1 MCRIRSIRDAAKLFR
16 EMDPN
21 TEITEATIR
30 KMIAEGTI
38 PAKKTGSKYLVNVD
52 LILDMF
58 GGVPADGTIKTAF
71 SVGNCVIEK

>member
-38 PAKKTGSKYLVNVD
+38 PAQKTGSKYLVNVD

-58 GGVPADGTIKTAF
+58 GGAPVDGSIKAGYPR
-71 SVGNCVIEK
+71 SVIVEK

>member
-1 MCRIRSIRDAAKLFR
+1 MCRIRSIREAAKLFR

-38 PAKKTGSKYLVNVD
+38 PAQKTGSKYLVNVD

-58 GGVPADGTIKTAF
+58 GGIPADGSIKAGF
-71 SVGNCVIEK
+71 RLRNCVVEK